1 MVNLLTGPKFQG
13 LAVSKKPDLLT
24 GPVFQRPSVS
34 KKPDLLTKPVFQ
46 GSAVSKKPDLLT
58 GPVFQRP
65 SVSKKADLLTEDS
78 LLSFCGI
85 EKIAKVIR
93 KVLGSPLRNTRH
105 PRQCKRG
112 NRLRWGRAK

>member
-34 KKPDLLTKPVFQ
+34 KKADLLTEPIFQESAVSEKPDLLTEPVFQ
-46 GSAVSKKPDLLT
+46 GSAVSKM
-58 GPVFQRP
+58 V
-65 SVSKKADLLTEDS
+65 DLLTEDS

-85 EKIAKVIR
+85 EKIAKVIC

-112 NRLRWGRAK
+112 NRLRWGRTK